1 VREIGSDLKEG
12 FRLFFRRGGRLL
24 GAGIAFYSMLSVAPI
39 FVLALHI
46 AGLFTREE
54 MARAA
59 LLEDMSGWVGP
70 DGAKTIGAL
79 VDRAR
84 TAEGG
89 VVATALGAVL
99 LVYASTRLFSALE
112 RAINVMW
119 GVERASSDGFKG
131 KALAQLRKRGIGIL
145 ITLTAGVVLCALVG
159 LRMGLELAESYAP
172 RVPHL
177 SGAVET
183 LMSLV
188 ITWLLFLAIFRTLP
202 AAKIGWTDAAL
213 GAAVTAAL
221 FSLGSH
227 AVAAYVGHKGIAR
240 KYGEAGAVVML
251 LLWVQYSAQIF
262 LIGAATTGARARRL
276 RTMVE
281 PKS

>member
-1 VREIGSDLKEG
+1 MWGDLKEG
-12 FRLFFRRGGRLL
+12 LRLFFRRGGRLL

-39 FVLALHI
+39 FVLALHF
-46 AGLFTREE
+46 AGMFTREE

-59 LLEDMSGWVGP
+59 LMDDVAGWVGK
-70 DGAKTIGAL
+70 DGAATVGAL

-84 TAEGG
+84 AAEGG

-119 GVERASSDGFKG
+119 GVERPSSDGLKG
-131 KALAQLRKRGIGIL
+131 KVLAQLRKRGIGVA
-145 ITLTAGVVLCALVG
+145 ITLTSGVVLCGLVG
-159 LRMGLELAESYAP
+159 LRVALELAESYAP
-172 RVPHL
+172 SVPHL

-183 LMSLV
+183 LASV
-188 ITWLLFLAIFRTLP
+188 AITWALFLAIFRALP
-202 AAKIGWTDAAL
+202 AARIGWADAAL
-213 GAAVTAAL
+213 GALVTAGL
-221 FSLGSH
+221 FALGSH
-227 AVAAYVGHKGIAR
+227 AVAAYVGHKGVAR

-262 LIGAATTGARARRL
+262 LIGAAMTGARARRL
-276 RTMVE
+276 GTLTQ
-281 PKS
+281 KG

>member
-1 VREIGSDLKEG
+1 MWGDLKTG
-12 FRLFFRRGGRLL
+12 FSLFFRRGGRLL

-39 FVLALHI
+39 FVLALHF

-59 LLEDMSGWVGP
+59 LLEDMNGWVGP
-70 DGAKTIGAL
+70 DGAKTLGAL

-84 TAEGG
+84 AAEGG
-89 VVATALGAVL
+89 IVATAIGAVL

-119 GVERASSDGFKG
+119 GVERKSKDGFKG
-131 KALAQLRKRGIGIL
+131 KVFAQLRKRGIGVA
-145 ITLTAGVVLCALVG
+145 ITLTSGVVLCALVG

-172 RVPHL
+172 SVPHL

-183 LMSLV
+183 LASLV
-188 ITWLLFLAIFRTLP
+188 ITWALFFAIFRSLP
-202 AAKIGWTDAAL
+202 AAKIGWADAAI

-221 FSLGSH
+221 FALGSH
-227 AVAAYVGHKGIAR
+227 AVAAYVGHKGVAR

-262 LIGAATTGARARRL
+262 LIGAAMTGARARRL
-276 RTMVE
+276 GTLIE
-281 PKS
+281 PNG